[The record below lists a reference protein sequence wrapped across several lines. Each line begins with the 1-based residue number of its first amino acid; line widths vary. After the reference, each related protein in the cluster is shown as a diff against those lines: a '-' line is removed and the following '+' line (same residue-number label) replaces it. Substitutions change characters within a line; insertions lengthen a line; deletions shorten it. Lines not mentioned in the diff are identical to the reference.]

1 MPCFLTFSDTGRCNV
16 TSIWIGQDASSMITR
31 KVKDFRR
38 VKAPFSGNIMGF
50 HSLATSKNRPE
61 ISGEDETRSTKQ
73 LESQRL
79 APSKS
84 LAIWR
89 LMKWRAFTFTE
100 SNCWAYPRGDATS
113 DSSQEKHP
121 EQHGMF
127 GSSLF
132 RALAFTNFNYFK
144 SSTILFPLSHGI
156 LFRPYPGGAE

>member
-61 ISGEDETRSTKQ
+61 TSGEDETRSTKQ

-144 SSTILFPLSHGI
+144 YLQVFYHSFSTFTWCS
-156 LFRPYPGGAE
+156 F

>member
-61 ISGEDETRSTKQ
+61 TSGEDETRSTKQ

-127 GSSLF
+127 GLKPIPCIGIYQFQLLQVFYHSFST
-132 RALAFTNFNYFK
+132 FTWCSF
-144 SSTILFPLSHGI
+144 
-156 LFRPYPGGAE
+156 